1 MSVKQQ
7 LESHGVIKVH
17 KETKPKGSCHHFY
30 IMFIKERKKLEDPG
44 WGLLRSHATHWKN
57 G

>member
-17 KETKPKGSCHHFY
+17 KETKPKGSYHFY